1 MKKLAIL
8 SLFFVSN
15 LFAVDNDN
23 AVNKPL
29 VSVYELKAAISE
41 VINRI
46 WDIEQKVN
54 VLQKTGFQNTAELGK
69 LKVEIGRLKK
79 TVSILLKVTP
89 QIGVVAVQEA
99 VLYTRPNGKEIDRLP
114 YGTKVIIFAKDGDF
128 CLVNGGVVKCSDL
141 SFGGLNYGNQI
152 QPNR

>member
-15 LFAVDNDN
+15 LFAVD
-23 AVNKPL
+23 KPL

-54 VLQKTGFQNTAELGK
+54 ALQKTGFQNTAELEK
-69 LKVEIGRLKK
+69 LKVEIKSLKK
-79 TVSILLKVTP
+79 TVSVLLKAVP
-89 QIGVVAVQEA
+89 QIGVVTVQGA

-114 YGTKVIIFAKDGDF
+114 YGTKVIIFYRDGDF
-128 CLVNGGVVKCSDL
+128 CLTNSGAIKCSDISL
-141 SFGGLNYGNQI
+141 GGATYGNQVF
-152 QPNR
+152 PNR